1 MDPAGQG
8 RLVNLHVADSIH
20 QQIRQ
25 VIGRVASVSR
35 HAAYTHID
43 ERLVSGE
50 ELGTAL
56 AGDPH
61 HFRHLNQH
69 AAGKLEGL
77 KII

>member
-25 VIGRVASVSR
+25 FIGCVTALSR
-35 HAAYTHID
+35 HAAHAHID
-43 ERLVSGE
+43 ERLVAGK

-61 HFRHLNQH
+61 HL
-69 AAGKLEGL
+69 
-77 KII
+77 